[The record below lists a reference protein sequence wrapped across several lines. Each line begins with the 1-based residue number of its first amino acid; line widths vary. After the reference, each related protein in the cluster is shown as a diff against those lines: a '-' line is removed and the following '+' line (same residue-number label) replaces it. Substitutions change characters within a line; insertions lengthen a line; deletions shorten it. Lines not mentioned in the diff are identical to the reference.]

1 MINISGIENGYVIDH
16 IEAGKSLVI
25 FDMLQL
31 SEYEGQVAIIRNA
44 KSKKK
49 GTKDMI
55 KIEGLVDLDLE
66 MLGFMDDNI
75 TVNTIEN
82 GNIKE
87 KKSMVLPKKIKGI
100 AKCMNP
106 RCITSVEQGLVH
118 EFILTDPEKK
128 TYRCR
133 YCEEKFEEKKQK
145 WI

>member
-16 IEAGKSLVI
+16 IGAGKSLVI

-31 SEYEGQVAIIRNA
+31 AEYEGQVAIIRNA
-44 KSKKK
+44 KSKKR

-55 KIEGLVDLDLE
+55 KIEGLVDLDME
-66 MLGFMDDNI
+66 MLGFMDDSI
-75 TVNTIEN
+75 TVNIIEN
-82 GNIKE
+82 GKIKE
-87 KKSMVLPKKIKGI
+87 KKSMVLPKRIKGI

-106 RCITSVEQGLVH
+106 RCITSIEQGLVH
-118 EFILTDPEKK
+118 EFILADPEKK
-128 TYRCR
+128 IYRCR

>member
-16 IEAGKSLVI
+16 IGAGKSLVI

-31 SEYEGQVAIIRNA
+31 AEYEGQVAIIRNA
-44 KSKKK
+44 KSKKR

-55 KIEGLVDLDLE
+55 KIEGLVDLDME
-66 MLGFMDDNI
+66 MLGFMDDSI
-75 TVNTIEN
+75 TVNIIEN
-82 GNIKE
+82 GKIKE
-87 KKSMVLPKKIKGI
+87 KKSMVLPKRIKGI

-106 RCITSVEQGLVH
+106 RCITSIEQGLVH
-118 EFILTDPEKK
+118 EFILADAEKK
-128 TYRCR
+128 IYRCR

>member
-55 KIEGLVDLDLE
+55 KIEGLVDLSRL
-66 MLGFMDDNI
+66 
-75 TVNTIEN
+75 
-82 GNIKE
+82 K
-87 KKSMVLPKKIKGI
+87 
-100 AKCMNP
+100 A
-106 RCITSVEQGLVH
+106 
-118 EFILTDPEKK
+118 
-128 TYRCR
+128 
-133 YCEEKFEEKKQK
+133 
-145 WI
+145 